1 MQSIRELMFSLLFLE
16 KSEVTELIDWP
27 LLFSRVTDYLFIYDV
42 FNGAVNNSDY
52 IMTNESMISDQWIE
66 KDMEGSGCALF
77 KVLS

>member
-52 IMTNESMISDQWIE
+52 IMTNESMISDQ
-66 KDMEGSGCALF
+66 
-77 KVLS
+77 